1 MADAESGLA
10 ALLENGRLTDAMQAA
25 TERVRTAPSDSAA
38 RANLAELLCLAG
50 ALERA
55 EAQMAVLAQQTI
67 DRPIAIARMRHL
79 IRAAIAREAWF
90 NDAAVPQLVAEPGPA
105 QQAALRLA
113 IAMQAGDAAEIASLL
128 EAAEAARARPSGT
141 ADGVPFDDL
150 RDADDRCAWFLDVLT
165 QDGNYLWVDLGAVES
180 LEFSPVA
187 RPIDLLWR
195 DVRMTLRDGRA
206 ADVVVPAQYVVSRD
220 GAAAVEED
228 HRLSRRTD
236 WRDGPGGAV
245 LGLGQRLWLV
255 GDDAKPLLEL
265 SEVRFDPT

>member
-1 MADAESGLA
+1 MADTQPGVAGLLESGRLA
-10 ALLENGRLTDAMQAA
+10 EAMQAA
-25 TERVRTAPSDSAA
+25 TERVRTAPADGAA
-38 RANLAELLCLAG
+38 RETLAELLCLAG

-55 EAQMAVLAQQTI
+55 EAQLAVLAQQTV

-79 IRAAIAREAWF
+79 IRAAMARDAWF

-105 QQAALRLA
+105 QQTALRLA
-113 IAMQAGDAAEIASLL
+113 VAMAAGEPSEIASLL
-128 EAAEAARARPSGT
+128 EAAEAARSRPSGI
-141 ADGVPFDDL
+141 ADGVRFDDL

-165 QDGNYLWVDLGAVES
+165 QDGNYLWVDVATVES
-180 LEFSPVA
+180 LEFNPVA

-206 ADVVVPAQYVVSRD
+206 ADVVIPAQYVVPRD
-220 GAAAVEED
+220 AATAVDED

-255 GDDAKPLLEL
+255 GDDAKPVLEL
-265 SEVRFDPT
+265 GDLRFDPT

>member
-1 MADAESGLA
+1 MAGAESGLA
-10 ALLENGRLTDAMQAA
+10 ALLENGRLADALLAA

-38 RANLAELLCLAG
+38 RTNLAELLCLAG

-55 EAQMAVLAQQTI
+55 EAQMAVLAQQTV

-79 IRAAIAREAWF
+79 IQAAIAREAWF
-90 NDAAVPQLVAEPGPA
+90 KDAAVPQLVAEPGPA
-105 QQAALRLA
+105 QRAALRLA
-113 IAMQAGDAAEIASLL
+113 IAMAGGDAAEIAPLL

-150 RDADDRCAWFLDVLT
+150 RDADDCCAWFLDVLT
-165 QDGNYLWVDLGAVES
+165 QDGNYLWVDLATVES

-195 DVRMTLRDGRA
+195 DVRMTLRDGRS
-206 ADVVVPAQYVVSRD
+206 ADVVIPAQYVVPRD
-220 GAAAVEED
+220 GMGTVEED

-236 WRDGPGGAV
+236 WRDAPGGAV
-245 LGLGQRLWLV
+245 LGLGQRVWLV
-255 GDDAKPLLEL
+255 GDEAKPLLEL
-265 SEVRFDPT
+265 SDVRFGLP